1 MIPLAVPNLCGNEA
15 KYLQD
20 CVKSTFVSSV
30 GLYVNRF
37 EQKVAQAAG
46 AKFCVATSSGTTGL
60 HAALHVSGVG
70 RDDLVILPS
79 FTFIASAN
87 AISHCGAMPWL
98 FDIHRDSWTLDPDLL
113 KEALNKETVLTKE
126 GLKHKLTNRRVA
138 AIMPVYTLGTPA
150 DMAPII
156 DIARQHALPVV
167 ADGAAA
173 LGARYRGENLGR
185 LADLTV
191 FSFNGNKTVTAGG
204 GGAVV
209 GNDEAILKLLK
220 HVTTTARVGR
230 EYHHDMVGFNY
241 RMTNLQ
247 AAVGCAQLEKLE
259 QFVAAKRGIRRF
271 YNSELIKLAG
281 VSPFPEPDWAESACW
296 FSGVILA
303 SNSLPAVSE
312 ICTQLET
319 AGIQARPFWKPIH
332 LQPPYMGC
340 PRTEQR
346 VSNSIWEKILT
357 LPCSTTLSNGEQ
369 IAVMDRLRDILTLN
383 RSRIGGH

>member
-1 MIPLAVPNLCGNEA
+1 MIPLAVPNLCGNET

-30 GLYVNRF
+30 GPYVNRF
-37 EQKVAQAAG
+37 EEMVCQAAG
-46 AKFCVATSSGTTGL
+46 AKFCVATSSGTAGL

-87 AISHCGAMPWL
+87 SISHCGAMPWL
-98 FDIHRDSWTLDPDLL
+98 FDISRDSWTLDPDLL

-126 GLKHKLTNRRVA
+126 GLKHKDSGRRVA
-138 AIMPVYTLGTPA
+138 AIMPVYTLGTPT

-156 DIARQHALPVV
+156 DIARRYALPVV

-173 LGARYRGENLGR
+173 LGARYRGENLGK

-209 GNDEAILKLLK
+209 GSDEAIMKLLK

-241 RMTNLQ
+241 RMTNIQ
-247 AAVGCAQLEKLE
+247 AAVGCAQLEQLE

-271 YNSELIKLAG
+271 YNSELTKLAR
-281 VSPFPEPDWAESACW
+281 VTPFPEPDWAESACW
-296 FSGVILA
+296 FSGVVLA
-303 SNSLPAVSE
+303 SNSLPAVPE
-312 ICTQLET
+312 ICTQLEKD
-319 AGIQARPFWKPIH
+319 GIQTRPFWKPIH
-332 LQPPYMGC
+332 LQPPYMTC
-340 PRTEQR
+340 PRTEHR
-346 VSNSIWEKILT
+346 VSDSIWEKILT
-357 LPCSTTLSNGEQ
+357 LPCSTTLSNEDR
-369 IAVMDRLRDILTLN
+369 IAVVDRLKDILALN
-383 RSRIGGH
+383 SS